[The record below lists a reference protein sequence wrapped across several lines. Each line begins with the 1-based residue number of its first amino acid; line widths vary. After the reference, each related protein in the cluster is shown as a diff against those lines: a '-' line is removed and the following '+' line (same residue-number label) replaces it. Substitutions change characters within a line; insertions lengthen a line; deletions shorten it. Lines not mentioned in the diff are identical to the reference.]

1 MSHIVIAGC
10 VGVGHAIPTLDTI
23 AELVA
28 RGHRVTC
35 VTVPLAAAT
44 LAPTGAHIVPI
55 DSVLATVDLTVM
67 DTVTELDR
75 LMVLGVEEDRR
86 FIAAVEEYAELQ
98 GRPDLLVFDATRFAV
113 GRILGTK
120 WGVPTAAFCT
130 VQLSNEHFSFQERV
144 DAKRGALPRRR
155 PHVARAMRGLMSL
168 LAEHGQSHRSL
179 DEFYRAEEGL
189 YVAFYPR
196 EFQFSG
202 ETFDDRYTF
211 VGPNLTIGTDPGG
224 WRPPADGRRV
234 LMVSL
239 GTSVFRN
246 PGFYRACVDAFRDSD
261 WQVVLHAHKG
271 LDLDAVGELPPNVEV
286 HGWLPQLAV
295 LAHTDVLIC
304 HGGLG
309 TLMAAFAE
317 ATPVVVVPN
326 SGEQM
331 VNGDRVAELGLGRV
345 LAQQEIT
352 AAGLRAS
359 VEELHAD
366 QGVRARVGD
375 MSAAI
380 RRAGGGA
387 HGADAVEGYLKVAGD
402 RAREDNMS
410 GACGANRRTQGDRER
425 LPGACEGES

>member
-10 VGVGHAIPTLDTI
+10 VGVGHAIPTLETI

-35 VTVPLAAAT
+35 VTVPVAAAT
-44 LAPTGAHIVPI
+44 LASTGAHVIPI
-55 DSVLATVDLTVM
+55 DSVLAGVDLTVM
-67 DTVTELDR
+67 DTVEEMDR

-86 FIAAVEEYAELQ
+86 FIAAAEDYAERE

-113 GRILGTK
+113 GRILGVK

-144 DAKRGALPRRR
+144 DAKRGALPKRR
-155 PHVARAMRGLMSL
+155 PHVARALRGLVSL
-168 LAEHGQSHRSL
+168 MAEHGQSHRTL
-179 DEFYRAEEGL
+179 DEFYRVQEGL

-196 EFQFSG
+196 EFQFAG
-202 ETFDDRYTF
+202 ETFDDRYAF
-211 VGPNLTIGTDPGG
+211 VGPNLTLGTDPGD

-234 LMVSL
+234 VMVSL

-246 PGFYRACVDAFRDSD
+246 PGLFRTCVDAFRDSD

-295 LAHTDVLIC
+295 LEHTDVLVC

-309 TLMAAFAE
+309 TLMAAFARS
-317 ATPVVVVPN
+317 TPVVVVPN
-326 SGEQM
+326 AGEQM
-331 VNGDRVAELGLGRV
+331 VNGDRVVELGLGEMFSQREV
-345 LAQQEIT
+345 T

-359 VEELHAD
+359 VDELHAD
-366 QGVRARVGD
+366 GGVRARVEA
-375 MSAAI
+375 MSGAI

-387 HGADAVEGYLKVAGD
+387 HGADVVEEYLKRSADRPDRTPGD
-402 RAREDNMS
+402 GN
-410 GACGANRRTQGDRER
+410 GHG
-425 LPGACEGES
+425 

>member
-10 VGVGHAIPTLDTI
+10 IGVGHAIPTLDTI

-35 VTVPLAAAT
+35 VTIPVAAST
-44 LAPTGAHIVPI
+44 LAPTGARVIPI
-55 DSVLATVDLTVM
+55 DSALAAVDLTVM
-67 DTVTELDR
+67 DTLEEMDR

-86 FIAAVEEYAELQ
+86 LIAAAEDYAARE

-113 GRILGTK
+113 GRILGRK

-144 DAKRGALPRRR
+144 DAKRGSLPKRR
-155 PHVARAMRGLMSL
+155 PHVARALRGLVSL
-168 LAEHGQSHRSL
+168 LAEHGQSHLTL
-179 DEFYRAEEGL
+179 DEVFREQEGL
-189 YVAFYPR
+189 YVGFYPR
-196 EFQFSG
+196 EFQFAG
-202 ETFDDRYTF
+202 ETFDDRYAF
-211 VGPNLTIGTDPGG
+211 VGPNLTFGTDPGE

-239 GTSVFRN
+239 GTSVFRD
-246 PGFYRACVDAFRDSD
+246 PDFYRTCVDAFRDSD

-286 HGWLPQLAV
+286 HRWLPQLAV
-295 LAHTDVLIC
+295 LEHTDILLC

-309 TLMAAFAE
+309 TLMAAFAKD
-317 ATPVVVVPN
+317 TPVVVVPN

-331 VNGDRVAELGLGRV
+331 VNADRVVELGLGSV
-345 LAQQEIT
+345 LAKREIT
-352 AAGLRAS
+352 AAGLRAA
-359 VEELHAD
+359 VAELHAD
-366 QGVRARVGD
+366 QGVRARVEA

-387 HGADAVEGYLKVAGD
+387 HGADVVEDYLKRSADRPDETPGD
-402 RAREDNMS
+402 GN
-410 GACGANRRTQGDRER
+410 GHG
-425 LPGACEGES
+425 

>member
-35 VTVPLAAAT
+35 VTVPLAAET
-44 LAPTGAHIVPI
+44 LASTGAHVIPI
-55 DSVLATVDLTVM
+55 DSVLTAVDLTVM
-67 DTVTELDR
+67 DTVEEMDR

-86 FIAAVEEYAELQ
+86 FIAAAEDYAERE

-113 GRILGTK
+113 GRVLGTK

-144 DAKRGALPRRR
+144 DAKRGTLPKRR
-155 PHVARAMRGLMSL
+155 PHVARALRGLVSL
-168 LAEHGQSHRSL
+168 LAEHGQSHRTL
-179 DEFYRAEEGL
+179 DEFYRVQEGL

-196 EFQFSG
+196 EFQFAG
-202 ETFDDRYTF
+202 ETFDDRHAF
-211 VGPNLTIGTDPGG
+211 VGPNLTIGTDPGE
-224 WRPPADGRRV
+224 WRPPADGRPV
-234 LMVSL
+234 VMVSL

-246 PGFYRACVDAFRDSD
+246 PGFYRTCVDAFRDSE
-261 WQVVLHAHKG
+261 WHVVLHAHKG

-295 LAHTDVLIC
+295 LEHTDVLVC

-309 TLMAAFAE
+309 TLMAAFAQR
-317 ATPVVVVPN
+317 TPVVVVPN
-326 SGEQM
+326 AGEQM
-331 VNGDRVAELGLGRV
+331 VNGDRVVELGLGRMFS
-345 LAQQEIT
+345 QRETT
-352 AAGLRAS
+352 AAGLRAA
-359 VEELHAD
+359 VAELHAD
-366 QGVRARVGD
+366 PGVRARVGD

-387 HGADAVEGYLKVAGD
+387 HGADVVEDYLKRSADRPGRTPGD
-402 RAREDNMS
+402 GN
-410 GACGANRRTQGDRER
+410 GHG
-425 LPGACEGES
+425 